1 MKDVIKPLTKNI
13 LVPLGSTAA
22 ESAAGAGI
30 RKQILRLEDG
40 NIDNFISKIDD
51 VIKLVKSIEESGLLV
66 EVFRETTKNEE
77 K

>member
-13 LVPLGSTAA
+13 LVPLGSMAA

-66 EVFRETTKNEE
+66 EVFRETTKNEAR
-77 K
+77 